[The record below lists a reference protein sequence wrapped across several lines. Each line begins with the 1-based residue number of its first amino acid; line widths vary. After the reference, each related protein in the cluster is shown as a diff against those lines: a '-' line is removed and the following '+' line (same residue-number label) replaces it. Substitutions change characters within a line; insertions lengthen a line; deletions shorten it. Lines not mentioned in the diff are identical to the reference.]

1 MPGRYDEYDWNEI
14 KSRYLASSNSL
25 AWSKFVLRRGQL
37 PPEARDAAEKLGYT
51 EALWDNGEEP
61 QDCDKL
67 WNQLSEEQK
76 VAAGVLGYDEEMWN
90 AS

>member
-1 MPGRYDEYDWNEI
+1 MPGRYDEYDWNE
-14 KSRYLASSNSL
+14 
-25 AWSKFVLRRGQL
+25 L

-61 QDCDKL
+61 RACEKL

>member
-1 MPGRYDEYDWNEI
+1 M
-14 KSRYLASSNSL
+14 
-25 AWSKFVLRRGQL
+25 KFVLCHGHACKQL

-51 EALWDNGEEP
+51 KSLWEIDEEP
-61 QDCDKL
+61 KECDKS
-67 WNQLSEEQK
+67 WKQLSEEQK